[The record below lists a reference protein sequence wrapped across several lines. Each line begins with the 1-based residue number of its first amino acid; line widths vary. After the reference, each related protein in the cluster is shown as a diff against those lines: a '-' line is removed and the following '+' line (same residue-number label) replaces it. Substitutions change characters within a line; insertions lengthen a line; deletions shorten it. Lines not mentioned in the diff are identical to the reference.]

1 MEPLLESTNQ
11 IAFWLPV
18 VWAVVIGIAL
28 IMYVILDGF
37 DLGIG
42 ILFLAARD
50 EAERDQMMHAIV
62 PFWDGNEIWLVLSGV
77 GLFVAFPL
85 AYAIIGPAF
94 TLPLILMVLGLVLR
108 GVAFEFRY
116 ALKPHQKFW
125 DRAFAAGSA
134 IAAFCQGA
142 ILGRLVLG
150 IEIENNQ
157 FAGGPFD
164 WLSPFAIVCGFGVMA
179 GYALFGCAWLMIKTD
194 GVVRERATRHA
205 RVALLL
211 AIVFIAIVSLWTPL
225 ANARIAERWFTWDN
239 FVLLWPVPLLT
250 ALFGLSAWIGTQ
262 TSSGLHVFAASINLF
277 LLCVTGLAISTYPYI
292 IPPSV
297 TIWQAAAVSESQIV
311 MLIATVLLLPLILG
325 YTVYVSLKFRGK
337 MNQAVGNH

>member
-18 VWAVVIGIAL
+18 VWAVVIGIAI

-42 ILFLAARD
+42 ILLLTTGD
-50 EAERDQMMHAIV
+50 ETHREQMMNTVA
-62 PFWDGNEIWLVLSGV
+62 PFWDGNEIWLLLSGV

-85 AYAIIGPAF
+85 AHAIIGPAF

-108 GVAFEFRY
+108 GVAFEVRY
-116 ALKPHQKFW
+116 ASKPHQKFW

-150 IEIENNQ
+150 IEVENNK

-164 WLSPFAIVCGFGVMA
+164 WLSPFAIVCGLGVMA
-179 GYALFGCAWLMIKTD
+179 GYALFGCAWLMIKTE
-194 GVVRERATRHA
+194 GRLKERATRHA
-205 RVALLL
+205 RIALLL
-211 AIVFIAIVSLWTPL
+211 AIIFIAIVSLWTPL
-225 ANARIAERWFTWDN
+225 ADARIAERWFTWDN
-239 FVLLWPVPLLT
+239 FVFLWPVPLLT

-262 TSSGLHVFAASINLF
+262 TGSGLHVFAASVNLF
-277 LLCVTGLAISTYPYI
+277 LLCVTGLAISSLPYI
-292 IPPSV
+292 IPPSM
-297 TIWQAAAVSESQIV
+297 TIWQAAAVSEPQIV
-311 MLIATVLLLPLILG
+311 MLIATLLLLPLILG
-325 YTVYVSLKFRGK
+325 YTVYVSWKFRGK
-337 MNQAVGNH
+337 VSKYGGNH